1 MQDNISSTLIVSHA
15 VRPGKT
21 DDFAQWIE
29 EVSDV
34 AKRAPGFCGIVR
46 LGQTNALRHLLLRFT
61 SRDDLERFRAGDRYQ
76 LLERRARDLTI
87 GIDQV
92 ADGRDVD
99 IELPSDASVARWKRF
114 LVTWLSVLPV
124 LLIVSTTIRAL
135 LPTVPPPV
143 QVIVSSLCLTSL
155 LQWVILPRVQRA
167 ARAWMLKD
175 AAGRLRT

>member
-1 MQDNISSTLIVSHA
+1 MQDNNPSTLIVSHA

-21 DDFAQWIE
+21 EEFARWIE

-34 AKRAPGFCGIVR
+34 AKRAPGFCDIVR
-46 LGQTNALRHLLLRFT
+46 LGQTNALRHLLLRFA
-61 SRDDLERFRAGDRYQ
+61 SRDDLERFRAGETFQR
-76 LLERRARDLTI
+76 LERRARDLTT

-92 ADGRDVD
+92 ADGCDVD
-99 IELPSDASVARWKRF
+99 VRLPSDASAAPWKRF

-124 LLIVSTTIRAL
+124 LLVVSTAIRAL

-143 QVIVSSLCLTSL
+143 QVTVSSLCLTSL

-175 AAGRLRT
+175 EAGRLRT